1 MTKAISRNREHFGAW
16 AEKNPF
22 TPHDLRRTVVSHLQ
36 KLKVPLPVTKRILSH
51 VSGSAEGATAVYTRY
66 EYDDEAREAMNRWS
80 TRLREIITGEKPKVV
95 SIL

>member
-1 MTKAISRNREHFGAW
+1 MNTEHFGAW

-36 KLKVPLPVTKRILSH
+36 KLKIPLPVTKRILSH